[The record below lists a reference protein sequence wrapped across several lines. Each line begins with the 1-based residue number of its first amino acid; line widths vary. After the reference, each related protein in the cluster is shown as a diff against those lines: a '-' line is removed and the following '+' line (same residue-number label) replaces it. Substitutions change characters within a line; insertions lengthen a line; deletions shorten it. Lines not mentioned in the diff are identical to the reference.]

1 MMSHE
6 GEEQARKKWKEHQ
19 HGRIAAGFG
28 ECANHGHR
36 AYSRHLLCHMLH
48 ESAPD
53 MIRPWCHWRV
63 AMPRTL
69 VQRQGTHTSSCPS
82 WRQWRSGILAL
93 RHKGDKRTWIRV
105 HALNAHLCYP
115 LVCQPQFT
123 RWQHSFGHRTVV
135 CPRTAS
141 RRLCKLRSWP
151 K

>member
-1 MMSHE
+1 ME
-6 GEEQARKKWKEHQ
+6 RAPARQNSCRVWRVCESWTP
-19 HGRIAAGFG
+19 RLFAT
-28 ECANHGHR
+28 R
-36 AYSRHLLCHMLH
+36 VHLLCHMLH

-105 HALNAHLCYP
+105 HALNAHLCCP

-135 CPRTAS
+135 SPRTAS